1 MDKNLFLNDLKLLET
16 ENKSAVQLYNEI
28 SALTMHRLQASSKKG
43 KCAHYLSIEFL
54 IGRVFYNN
62 LLELGVLEE
71 TAKILKKKGVDIS
84 VFEEIED
91 AALGNGGLGRLAACY
106 LDSGAAVGVPL
117 YGYGIRYKF
126 GLFRQKFENGFQIE
140 MPDDWQRFGDPWSV
154 RREHERQ
161 VVHFADMDVEAV
173 PYDMPIA
180 GKRVN
185 VLRLYQAEGSESA
198 EKISG
203 VLYPAD
209 DTEAG
214 KLLRI
219 RQEYFLSAAAVGD
232 IVKEHE
238 RLHGDLASFA
248 QYNSTIRI
256 PCSPFPNS
264 SACW

>member
-1 MDKNLFLNDLKLLET
+1 M
-16 ENKSAVQLYNEI
+16 
-28 SALTMHRLQASSKKG
+28 QASSKKG

-140 MPDDWQRFGDPWSV
+140 MPDDCSASAIRGAYAANTSG
-154 RREHERQ
+154 RSCN
-161 VVHFADMDVEAV
+161 FADMDVEAGALRYADRGQARERTS
-173 PYDMPIA
+173 PLSGGRGA
-180 GKRVN
+180 KARKR
-185 VLRLYQAEGSESA
+185 
-198 EKISG
+198 
-203 VLYPAD
+203 
-209 DTEAG
+209 
-214 KLLRI
+214 
-219 RQEYFLSAAAVGD
+219 SAAFS
-232 IVKEHE
+232 IPRTIPRRENFC
-238 RLHGDLASFA
+238 ASA
-248 QYNSTIRI
+248 RNTS
-256 PCSPFPNS
+256 SPPRP
-264 SACW
+264 SATS

>member
-28 SALTMHRLQASSKKG
+28 SALAMHRLQASAKKG

-161 VVHFADMDVEAV
+161 EVGGA
-173 PYDMPIA
+173 
-180 GKRVN
+180 KR
-185 VLRLYQAEGSESA
+185 S
-198 EKISG
+198 
-203 VLYPAD
+203 
-209 DTEAG
+209 
-214 KLLRI
+214 
-219 RQEYFLSAAAVGD
+219 
-232 IVKEHE
+232 
-238 RLHGDLASFA
+238 
-248 QYNSTIRI
+248 
-256 PCSPFPNS
+256 
-264 SACW
+264 